1 MIGYFE
7 DIEEGFE
14 LPLGSHTFLAEEMI
28 AFAKEFDPQVFH
40 LSDGGAQGTHFGRL
54 CASGWHTASM
64 YMSKLV
70 QTFQEYDETFQRE
83 GKAVAKRGPSPGF
96 EDLRWI
102 RPVFAGDTIT
112 YKSVVS
118 GKTESRSRPEWGII
132 HAENHGTNQNGEPV
146 FFFKSNVFLERRP
159 APHIAT

>member
-7 DIEEGFE
+7 DVQVGFE
-14 LPLGSHTFLAEEMI
+14 LPLGSHTFSAEEII

-40 LSDGGAQGTHFGRL
+40 LSNEGAQGTHFGRL

-64 YMSKLV
+64 YMSMLV
-70 QTFQEYDETFQRE
+70 RTFQEQDEKILRQ
-83 GKAVAKRGPSPGF
+83 GKPLAKRGPSPGF

-118 GKTESRSRPEWGII
+118 AKTESRSRPEWGII

-159 APHIAT
+159 AHNSAA